1 MIAGTMA
8 GELPSVMRPRSY
20 ATVRTLQIEAEGDF
34 CKGLI
39 KPKIRIMGRWL
50 EQAGFKPGHRVQL
63 TCVAPGVIEL
73 RAPAALSLS
82 AFALPALPPPD
93 EPF

>member
-1 MIAGTMA
+1 MTAGA
-8 GELPSVMRPRSY
+8 ISGELQPATRPRSY
-20 ATVRTLQIEAEGDF
+20 AAVRTLQIEAEGDF

-50 EQAGFKPGHRVQL
+50 EQAGFKPGYRVQL

-73 RAPAALSLS
+73 RAPAVLSLS
-82 AFALPALPPPD
+82 ALVLPALPPPD

>member
-8 GELPSVMRPRSY
+8 GELQSVMRPRSY

-39 KPKIRIMGRWL
+39 KPKIRIM
-50 EQAGFKPGHRVQL
+50 
-63 TCVAPGVIEL
+63 
-73 RAPAALSLS
+73 
-82 AFALPALPPPD
+82 
-93 EPF
+93 

>member
-8 GELPSVMRPRSY
+8 GELQSVMRPRSY

>member
-1 MIAGTMA
+1 MTAVALSGD
-8 GELPSVMRPRSY
+8 LQSVTRPRSY
-20 ATVRTLQIEAEGDF
+20 AAVRTLQIEAEGDF

-73 RAPAALSLS
+73 RAPHALSLS

>member
-1 MIAGTMA
+1 MIGGTMS
-8 GELPSVMRPRSY
+8 GELQSATRPRPY
-20 ATVRTLQIEAEGDF
+20 AAVRTLQIEAEGDF

-50 EQAGFKPGHRVQL
+50 EQAGFKPGYRVQV
-63 TCVAPGVIEL
+63 TCVEPGVIEL
-73 RAPAALSLS
+73 RAPDTVSLS
-82 AFALPALPPPD
+82 ALELPAVPPPD